1 MARCCLHVQ
10 VSWEAVQHLAPL
22 TALSCLTLLR
32 LRQQP
37 GQPGP
42 QPQALAALQRLL
54 QCGLQRL
61 VLGSSSGVAF
71 LGPEVLQLL
80 GAAGS
85 QLTELHLGGNMELSD
100 EGGCRGRGE
109 HLLPAYRCMRL
120 HTAACLAYP
129 AVAAARVP
137 VCAPMSRA
145 AALGMQQ
152 RPAGDAGADAASGLC
167 QALGHA

>member
-1 MARCCLHVQ
+1 MTHWCRHVQ

-54 QCGLQRL
+54 LRGLQRL

-71 LGPEVLQLL
+71 LGPEVVQVV
-80 GAAGS
+80 GAAGGH
-85 QLTELHLGGNMELSD
+85 LTELHLGGNMELSD
-100 EGGCRGRGE
+100 EGGCRGSGGQ
-109 HLLPAYRCMRL
+109 LP
-120 HTAACLAYP
+120 LA
-129 AVAAARVP
+129 
-137 VCAPMSRA
+137 
-145 AALGMQQ
+145 
-152 RPAGDAGADAASGLC
+152 
-167 QALGHA
+167 